1 MRECLIEVFKQ
12 GLGILQAD
20 VKPENRRVSI
30 LGGKRGE
37 HQTLIPAPAYSI
49 RNALRELTAFSMLD
63 LSVDFNLSDNSP
75 LPPFI

>member
-37 HQTLIPAPAYSI
+37 HQTLIPAPAYSDTE
-49 RNALRELTAFSMLD
+49 RLEG
-63 LSVDFNLSDNSP
+63 VDRLFDA
-75 LPPFI
+75 